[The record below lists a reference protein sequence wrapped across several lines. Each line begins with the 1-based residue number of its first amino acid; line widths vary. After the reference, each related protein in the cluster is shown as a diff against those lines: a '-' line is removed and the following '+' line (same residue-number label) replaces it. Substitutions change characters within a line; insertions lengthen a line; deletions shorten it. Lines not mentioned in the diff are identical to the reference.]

1 MKKLIYSS
9 MAVAMLA
16 SFAAAQENSP
26 AWAEKGCVAFV
37 NGTGDYDQNC
47 YNSGLLD
54 MTEGKCYTFNTDRNV
69 VPQWIN
75 NVASQTWW
83 WVETECVEPAPI
95 PDKGPF
101 VTESKGCID
110 FENGTGD
117 YDQHCYKSGLLD
129 MTEGKCYTFNKDRIV
144 VPQWINNVASQ
155 SWWWNEVDCDEIFYC
170 SEHPE
175 KEGCQPVVDCT
186 DPANAA
192 DPQCVVVPPVV
203 DCNDPAN
210 ADKDECKIDCNDP
223 ANASDP
229 QCVVVPPVVDCTDP
243 ANADKDECKID
254 CNDPANAS
262 DPQCVVV
269 PPVVDCNDPA
279 NADKDECKIDCNDP
293 VNAADPQCQ
302 SQQVVDCTD
311 PANAADP
318 QCVPPTN
325 PCTEETVNTA
335 ECRDFCAEN
344 AEDAVC
350 ARIVDKCIT
359 YKHGVGHYTENC
371 YKSGLTGQ
379 VEGKC
384 YAVNPDRVN
393 EYKNSLVINDHALD
407 AYWWYEVSCDKK
419 LGPDMSQFDVVE
431 KECVEFV
438 NGEGNYAGK
447 CFNAGLY
454 DMTEGMCYVLR
465 EERGNPQ
472 GHINN
477 RASDAWW
484 WEEVECTELKPKAEP
499 KAKPEPKVA
508 GKTLNVVAAST
519 EVKTLRVFDLNGKL
533 LHTETFSGSV
543 QSVDFAKFAGKGMR
557 LVRITAGNK
566 LVATKTVR

>member
-1 MKKLIYSS
+1 M
-9 MAVAMLA
+9 
-16 SFAAAQENSP
+16 
-26 AWAEKGCVAFV
+26 
-37 NGTGDYDQNC
+37 
-47 YNSGLLD
+47 
-54 MTEGKCYTFNTDRNV
+54 
-69 VPQWIN
+69 
-75 NVASQTWW
+75 
-83 WVETECVEPAPI
+83 
-95 PDKGPF
+95 
-101 VTESKGCID
+101 
-110 FENGTGD
+110 
-117 YDQHCYKSGLLD
+117 
-129 MTEGKCYTFNKDRIV
+129 
-144 VPQWINNVASQ
+144 
-155 SWWWNEVDCDEIFYC
+155 
-170 SEHPE
+170 
-175 KEGCQPVVDCT
+175 
-186 DPANAA
+186 
-192 DPQCVVVPPVV
+192 
-203 DCNDPAN
+203 
-210 ADKDECKIDCNDP
+210 
-223 ANASDP
+223 
-229 QCVVVPPVVDCTDP
+229 
-243 ANADKDECKID
+243 
-254 CNDPANAS
+254 
-262 DPQCVVV
+262 
-269 PPVVDCNDPA
+269 
-279 NADKDECKIDCNDP
+279 
-293 VNAADPQCQ
+293 
-302 SQQVVDCTD
+302 
-311 PANAADP
+311 
-318 QCVPPTN
+318 
-325 PCTEETVNTA
+325 
-335 ECRDFCAEN
+335 
-344 AEDAVC
+344 
-350 ARIVDKCIT
+350 
-359 YKHGVGHYTENC
+359 
-371 YKSGLTGQ
+371 
-379 VEGKC
+379 
-384 YAVNPDRVN
+384 NPDRVN

>member
-83 WVETECVEPAPI
+83 WVETECVEPAPT

-110 FENGTGD
+110 FVNGTGD

-155 SWWWNEVDCDEIFYC
+155 SWWWNEIDCDEIFYC

-192 DPQCVVVPPVV
+192 DPQCSSQQQQTV

-210 ADKDECKIDCNDP
+210 ADKAECKL
-223 ANASDP
+223 
-229 QCVVVPPVVDCTDP
+229 
-243 ANADKDECKID
+243 
-254 CNDPANAS
+254 
-262 DPQCVVV
+262 
-269 PPVVDCNDPA
+269 
-279 NADKDECKIDCNDP
+279 
-293 VNAADPQCQ
+293 
-302 SQQVVDCTD
+302 DCTD

-318 QCVPPTN
+318 QCSSQQQQTVDCSDPANANDPQCASQTVVN
-325 PCTEETVNTA
+325 PCEADINSEECSA
-335 ECRDFCAEN
+335 FCAEN
-344 AEDAVC
+344 AEDALC
-350 ARIVDKCIT
+350 ARIVDKCIA
-359 YKHGVGHYTENC
+359 YKHGVGHYAENC
-371 YKSGLTGQ
+371 YKSGLNGQ
-379 VEGKC
+379 VEGTC
-384 YAVNPDRVN
+384 YVLNPERVD
-393 EYKNSLVINDHALD
+393 EYKNSLAINGNAFDSF
-407 AYWWYEVSCDKK
+407 WWVEADCEKT
-419 LGPDMSQFDVVE
+419 LTPDPAEFDIVE
-431 KECVEFV
+431 KECVEFE
-438 NGEGNYAGK
+438 NGKGNYAGK

-484 WEEVECTELKPKAEP
+484 WEEVECFTYVPKAEP

-543 QSVDFAKFAGKGMR
+543 QNVDFAKFAGKGMR

>member
-83 WVETECVEPAPI
+83 WVETECVEPAPT

-110 FENGTGD
+110 FVNGTGD

-155 SWWWNEVDCDEIFYC
+155 SWWWNEIDCDEIFYC

-192 DPQCVVVPPVV
+192 DPQCVPPVV

-210 ADKDECKIDCNDP
+210 AD
-223 ANASDP
+223 DP
-229 QCVVVPPVVDCTDP
+229 QCVPP
-243 ANADKDECKID
+243 
-254 CNDPANAS
+254 
-262 DPQCVVV
+262 
-269 PPVVDCNDPA
+269 
-279 NADKDECKIDCNDP
+279 
-293 VNAADPQCQ
+293 
-302 SQQVVDCTD
+302 VVDCTD

-419 LGPDMSQFDVVE
+419 LGPDMSQFDVVD
-431 KECVEFV
+431 KGCVEFV

>member
-83 WVETECVEPAPI
+83 WVETECVEPAPT

-110 FENGTGD
+110 FVNGTGD

-155 SWWWNEVDCDEIFYC
+155 SWWWNEIDCDEIFYC

-192 DPQCVVVPPVV
+192 DPQCVPPVVDCNDPANADDPQCVPPVVDCTDPANAADPQCVPPVVDCTDPANASDPQCVPPVV

-210 ADKDECKIDCNDP
+210 AD
-223 ANASDP
+223 DP
-229 QCVVVPPVVDCTDP
+229 QCVPPVVDCTDP
-243 ANADKDECKID
+243 ANA
-254 CNDPANAS
+254 A
-262 DPQCVVV
+262 DPQCV
-269 PPVVDCNDPA
+269 PP
-279 NADKDECKIDCNDP
+279 
-293 VNAADPQCQ
+293 
-302 SQQVVDCTD
+302 VVDCTD

-419 LGPDMSQFDVVE
+419 LGPDMSQFDVVD
-431 KECVEFV
+431 KGCVEFV